1 MIKGKKIKAKRN
13 SRKRPSVIKR
23 KNENEKKKRRVN
35 KCPVLSGEI
44 KSSMEVVCQLLEE
57 TIQTVANVGITSRC
71 CIS

>member
-1 MIKGKKIKAKRN
+1 
-13 SRKRPSVIKR
+13 
-23 KNENEKKKRRVN
+23 
-35 KCPVLSGEI
+35 VLSGEI